1 MAELQQELEEKK
13 LLNIISEERIHDVLE
28 NVLNHDSNYQ
38 SALEIQREVINKLE
52 KMNFSHEQ
60 DKMIGSAIDSVNHC
74 SAIYGEIAYKQGLQ
88 DGIRLI
94 YELKE
99 LI

>member
-1 MAELQQELEEKK
+1 MDELQQKLEEKK
-13 LLNIISEERIHDVLE
+13 LLNIISEERIHDILE
-28 NVLNHDSNYQ
+28 NVLNYDRNYQ
-38 SALEIQREVINKLE
+38 SALEVQREVINKLE

-60 DKMIGSAIDSVNHC
+60 NKMIGNVIDSINYC
-74 SAIYGEIAYKQGLQ
+74 NAIYGEIAYKQGLQ

-94 YELKE
+94 YELEE